1 LVPLKPGRT
10 RDGRIAA
17 NDLQHR
23 IDVRRL
29 QRQHQE
35 SLQQAAFL
43 HKEELDR
50 SEARHLDVLARE
62 HVREQI
68 AVASGVVSEMG
79 GLMLPTSALCEA
91 LDDLGRLVGTRPSM
105 ELVEE
110 INNSVQTFTTR
121 TEALL
126 VFDSKV
132 VAAEMVTTNDAVFEV
147 LRAIKRQ
154 EKVLGDLIQQQQTT
168 ILARKQPGDVMGIRT
183 AFGEL
188 AKLSEP
194 LRKAVAQNLRPVLL
208 DERSAAAKP
217 TLTD

>member
-50 SEARHLDVLARE
+50 SEARHLDVL
-62 HVREQI
+62 VREQT